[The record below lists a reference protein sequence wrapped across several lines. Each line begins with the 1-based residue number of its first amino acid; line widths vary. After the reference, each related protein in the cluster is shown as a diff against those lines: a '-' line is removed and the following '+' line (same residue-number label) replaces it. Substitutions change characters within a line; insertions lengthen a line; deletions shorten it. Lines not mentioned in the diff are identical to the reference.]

1 MQVRYFQHI
10 KCRYCC
16 RFHND
21 EWMNERLREWERER
35 EANCAQLTDWAT
47 ESTRRVVIASQPR
60 PLLLLLLLRLVPA
73 SLSTIKHS
81 VCVEFSNIKT
91 IILIEVPLVVDTNQ
105 VWVCVCVGG
114 VCQKN
119 KRENNNGHVPSMSER
134 TLQLVSPLTVLNK
147 KFCCCCVF

>member
-16 RFHND
+16 CFHND

-60 PLLLLLLLRLVPA
+60 PLLLLLRLVPA
-73 SLSTIKHS
+73 SLSTIKLS

-105 VWVCVCVGG
+105 VWVCVCVCG

-134 TLQLVSPLTVLNK
+134 TLQLVSPLKVLNK